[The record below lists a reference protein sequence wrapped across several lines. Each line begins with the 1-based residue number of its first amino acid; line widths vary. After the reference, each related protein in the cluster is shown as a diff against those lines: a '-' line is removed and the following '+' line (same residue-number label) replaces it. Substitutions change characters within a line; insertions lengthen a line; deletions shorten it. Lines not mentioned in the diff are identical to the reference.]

1 MSLKLTVVDQSP
13 VQGLPADISPVALT
27 VKLARACDRLGYHR
41 YWLAEHH
48 NSINFAGPC
57 PEILISHIASVTERI
72 RVGSGGVML
81 THYSPYKVAEQ
92 FSMLETLYPGRIDLG
107 IGRAP
112 GGDALASHALAYPA
126 QPGLENYAEQA
137 WLLQN
142 LLHRTLEPDHPY
154 SKLQVMPGK
163 PAIPETWMLGSSGG
177 SAGLAGQVGMKMS
190 LALFISPEPA
200 PPAVVTEYRQ
210 AWRDAG
216 HRGEPEAGIA
226 VAALCADS
234 REEAEYLA
242 APAAYWKVKAFRQ
255 GIREVLKSP
264 AEALRLKATLSA
276 ADQAFFEA
284 VLNSMVLG
292 NGEECAEQIHH
303 IADRY
308 QTKEVGILTVT
319 HDFQHR
325 LNSYE
330 HLARVLIGE

>member
-1 MSLKLTVVDQSP
+1 MTLKLTAVDQSP
-13 VQGLPADISPVALT
+13 VQGLPANVSPVALSIE
-27 VKLARACDRLGYHR
+27 LAQACDRLGYHR

-57 PEILISHIASVTERI
+57 PEILISRIASVTERI

-126 QPGLENYAEQA
+126 QPGLEDYAEQS

-142 LLHRTLEPDHPY
+142 LLHQSLPEDHPY
-154 SKLQVMPGK
+154 RSLQVMPGK
-163 PAIPETWMLGSSGG
+163 PAIPQTWMLGSSGG
-177 SAGLAGQVGMKMS
+177 SAGLAGQVGMKMC
-190 LALFISPEPA
+190 LALFISPDPA
-200 PPAVVTEYRQ
+200 PPSVISEYKQ

-216 HRGEPEAGIA
+216 HAGEPEASIA

-242 APAAYWKVKAFRQ
+242 APAVYWKVMAFRQ
-255 GIREVLKSP
+255 GIREVVKSP
-264 AEALRLKATLSA
+264 DEALQLKQQLSPS
-276 ADQAFFEA
+276 DQAFFNA

-292 NGEECAEQIHH
+292 NAGECAEQITRL
-303 IADRY
+303 ADRY
-308 QTKEVGILTVT
+308 QSEEVGIVTVT
-319 HDFQHR
+319 HDYHDR
-325 LNSYE
+325 LRSYE
-330 HLARVLIGE
+330 RLAGALIG

>member
-1 MSLKLTVVDQSP
+1 MTLKLTVVDQSP
-13 VQGLPADISPVALT
+13 VQGLPANVSPVALT
-27 VKLARACDRLGYHR
+27 VELAQACDRLGYHR

-126 QPGLENYAEQA
+126 QPGLEDYAEQS

-142 LLHRTLEPDHPY
+142 LLHHSLPEGHAY
-154 SKLQVMPGK
+154 KGLQVMPGQ
-163 PAIPETWMLGSSGG
+163 PAIPQTWMLGSSGG
-177 SAGLAGQVGMKMS
+177 SAGLAGQVGMKMC

-200 PPAVVTEYRQ
+200 PPSVISEYKQ
-210 AWRDAG
+210 AWREAG
-216 HRGEPEAGIA
+216 HSGEPEASIA

-242 APAAYWKVKAFRQ
+242 APAVYWKVKAFRQ
-255 GIREVLKSP
+255 GIREVVKHP
-264 AEALRLKATLSA
+264 DEALRLKQNLSA
-276 ADQAFFEA
+276 ADQAFFDA
-284 VLNSMVLG
+284 VLNSMILG
-292 NGEECAEQIHH
+292 TAEECADQINRV
-303 IADRY
+303 ADQYRSD
-308 QTKEVGILTVT
+308 EVGVVTVT
-319 HDFQHR
+319 HDYSDR
-325 LNSYE
+325 LRSYE
-330 HLARVLIGE
+330 RLAGALIS

>member
-13 VQGLPADISPVALT
+13 VQGLPANTSPVALT
-27 VKLARACDRLGYHR
+27 VELARSCDRLGYHR

-48 NSINFAGPC
+48 NSRNFAGPC
-57 PEILISHIASVTERI
+57 PEILISHIASVTDRI

-126 QPGLENYAEQA
+126 QPGLEDYAEQA

-142 LLHRTLEPDHPY
+142 LLHRTLEPGHPY
-154 SKLQVMPGK
+154 GDLQVMPGE

-177 SAGLAGQVGMKMS
+177 SAGLAGQVGMKMC

-200 PPAVVTEYRQ
+200 PPEVITEYKQ
-210 AWRDAG
+210 AWQDAG
-216 HRGEPEAGIA
+216 HRGKPEASIA
-226 VAALCADS
+226 VAALCAGS

-264 AEALRLKATLSA
+264 ADALCLKATLNA

-284 VLNSMVLG
+284 VMNSMVLG
-292 NGEECAEQIHH
+292 SAEECAEQISR

-308 QTKEVGILTVT
+308 QTEEVGILTVT
-319 HDFQHR
+319 HDHR
-325 LNSYE
+325 HRMDSYE
-330 HLARVLIGE
+330 RLAQALIG

>member
-13 VQGLPADISPVALT
+13 VQGLPANTSPVALT
-27 VKLARACDRLGYHR
+27 VELAQACDRLGYHR

-48 NSINFAGPC
+48 NSRNFAGPC
-57 PEILISHIASVTERI
+57 PEILISHIASVTDRI

-126 QPGLENYAEQA
+126 QPGLEDYAEQS

-142 LLHRTLEPDHPY
+142 LLHRTLEPGHSYAD
-154 SKLQVMPGK
+154 LQVMPGE

-177 SAGLAGQVGMKMS
+177 SAGLAGQVGMKMC

-200 PPAVVTEYRQ
+200 SPAVVTEYKQ

-216 HRGEPEAGIA
+216 HRGEPEASIA
-226 VAALCADS
+226 VAALCASS

-264 AEALRLKATLSA
+264 ADALRLKATLSA

-284 VLNSMVLG
+284 VVNSMVLG
-292 NGEECAEQIHH
+292 SAEECAEQISR

-308 QTKEVGILTVT
+308 QTEEVGILTVT
-319 HDFQHR
+319 HDHR
-325 LNSYE
+325 HRMDSYKQ
-330 HLARVLIGE
+330 LAQVLIG